1 MLMPCRRNAKPGLSL
16 KPFPRP
22 ADETVVEAVS
32 RNRASDLATLRER
45 LDDLGRRRVT
55 ALERP
60 TVPLSA
66 SERQRLAAMRFELA
80 EAEWHLAR
88 LESH

>member
-1 MLMPCRRNAKPGLSL
+1 V
-16 KPFPRP
+16 
-22 ADETVVEAVS
+22 DAVL
-32 RNRASDLATLRER
+32 RNRAADLATLRER
-45 LDDLGRRRVT
+45 LDELGRRRVA

-66 SERQRLAAMRFELA
+66 GERRQLAAMRFELA

>member
-1 MLMPCRRNAKPGLSL
+1 M
-16 KPFPRP
+16 
-22 ADETVVEAVS
+22 DAVL
-32 RNRASDLATLRER
+32 RNRAADLATLRER
-45 LDDLGRRRVT
+45 LDELGRRRVA

-66 SERQRLAAMRFELA
+66 SERQQLAAMRFELA